1 MKNQSLV
8 EIKNSLDKMEE
19 TGKVNMII
27 LDGLNKLRQLLKERK
42 LEWLKIQQSDGFYFY
57 QAIRN
62 VELVLDKME
71 YRFKN
76 SQKANDNP
84 KIAKDSLVLL
94 QPIEKILETTN
105 VFTINEQTINRV
117 LKNTQHLRN
126 VASSTNL
133 IEHLETNIESI
144 DKEQLKLQYT
154 KLIENLSINR

>member
-62 VELVLDKME
+62 VELILDKME

>member
-1 MKNQSLV
+1 M